1 VLNILKKTMNLFIA
15 IPCYGGNIS
24 NLTFHSLFNIIKPL
38 NDMGHN
44 LTIRTLPTESLISRG
59 RNKFVT
65 MFLDDKK
72 FNGTHLLFIDS
83 DIGFTLENLL
93 RVIEF
98 NREVV
103 TCTYPVK
110 GFYWQQL
117 LDRIKENTD
126 IDEQTMRDY
135 LLQFNVNLYPNTEFK
150 DGFARVKESATG
162 FMMIK
167 REVFTTIMDKNPQLK
182 YKPDLR
188 TGIEGSDNAYDFFP
202 VGIYKEKDGVNR
214 FLSEDYYFCRLW
226 EECGG
231 EIWTDLNTSITHLG
245 NCEYHGKMWDQL
257 NRK

>member
-1 VLNILKKTMNLFIA
+1 MNLFIA

-24 NLTFHSLFNIIKPL
+24 NMTFHSLFNIIKPL
-38 NDMGHN
+38 NDLGHN

-72 FNGTHLLFIDS
+72 FDGTHLLFIDS
-83 DIGFTLENLL
+83 DIGFTLENIL

-117 LDRIKENTD
+117 LDRIKENTN
-126 IDEQTMRDY
+126 IDEKTMRDY
-135 LLQFNVNLYPNTEFK
+135 LLQFNVNLYPNTQFNK
-150 DGFARVKESATG
+150 GFARVKESATG

-167 REVFTTIMDKNPQLK
+167 RNVFTTIMNKNPNLK

-188 TGIEGSDNAYDFFP
+188 TGIENSQNAFDFFP

-214 FLSEDYYFCRLW
+214 YLSEDYYFCRLA
-226 EECGG
+226 EECGF
-231 EIWTDLNTSITHLG
+231 EIWTDISTPITHLG
-245 NCEYHGKMWDQL
+245 STEYHGCFSTQL
-257 NRK
+257 NKK

>member
-1 VLNILKKTMNLFIA
+1 MNLFIA

-38 NDMGHN
+38 NDLGHN

-72 FNGTHLLFIDS
+72 FDGTHLLFIDS
-83 DIGFTLENLL
+83 DIGFSLENIL

-98 NREVV
+98 NKEVV

-117 LDRIKENTD
+117 LDRIKENNN

-150 DGFARVKESATG
+150 QGFARVKESATG

-202 VGIYKEKDGVNR
+202 VGIYREKDGVNR

-231 EIWTDLNTSITHLG
+231 EIWTDLSTPITHLG
-245 NCEYHGKMWDQL
+245 STEYHGMFMTQL

>member
-1 VLNILKKTMNLFIA
+1 
-15 IPCYGGNIS
+15 
-24 NLTFHSLFNIIKPL
+24 
-38 NDMGHN
+38 MGHN
-44 LTIRTLPTESLISRG
+44 LRIETLPTESLINRA

-65 MFLDDKK
+65 KFLDNKE
-72 FNGTHLLFIDS
+72 FNGTHLLFIDA
-83 DIGFTLENLL
+83 DIGFTLQNLL

-117 LDRIKENTD
+117 LDRIKENNN

-150 DGFARVKESATG
+150 NGFARVKESATG
-162 FMMIK
+162 FMLIK

-188 TGIEGSDNAYDFFP
+188 TGIENSQNAYDFFP

-214 FLSEDYYFCRLW
+214 FLSEDYYFCRLA
-226 EECGG
+226 EECGF
-231 EIWTDLNTSITHLG
+231 EIWTDLSTPITHLG
-245 NCEYHGKMWDQL
+245 STEYHGMFMTQL

>member
-1 VLNILKKTMNLFIA
+1 MNLFIA

-117 LDRIKENTD
+117 LDRIKENNN
-126 IDEQTMRDY
+126 IDEKTMRDY
-135 LLQFNVNLYPNTEFK
+135 LLQFNVNLYPNTEFNN
-150 DGFARVKESATG
+150 GFARVKESATG

-188 TGIEGSDNAYDFFP
+188 TGIEDSQNAFDFFP

-214 FLSEDYYFCRLW
+214 YLSEDYYFCRLA
-226 EECGG
+226 EECGF
-231 EIWTDLNTSITHLG
+231 EIWTDLQTPITHLG
-245 NCEYHGKMWDQL
+245 STEYHGSFISQL
-257 NRK
+257 NKK

>member
-1 VLNILKKTMNLFIA
+1 MNILIA
-15 IPCYGGNIS
+15 IPAYGGNVS
-24 NLTFHSLFNIIKPL
+24 NMTFHSILNTLRWL
-38 NDMGHN
+38 NDQGHN
-44 LTIRTLPTESLISRG
+44 ILVETLPTESLISRA

-65 MFLDDKK
+65 KFLDNKE
-72 FNGTHLLFIDS
+72 FNGTHLLFIDA
-83 DIGFTLENLL
+83 DIGFNIENLK
-93 RVIEF
+93 RIIEF

-117 LDRIKENTD
+117 LKRIKENKD
-126 IDEQTMRDY
+126 IDEKTMRDY

-150 DGFARVKESATG
+150 NNFIKVKESATG

-167 REVFTTIMDKNPQLK
+167 REVFTTIMQKFPNLK

-188 TGIEGSDNAYDFFP
+188 TGIEGSDNAFDFFP

-214 FLSEDYYFCRLW
+214 FLSEDYYFCRLAA
-226 EECGG
+226 ECGF
-231 EIWTDLNTSITHLG
+231 EIWTDIQTPITHLG
-245 NCEYHGKMWDQL
+245 FTEYHGSFISQL

>member
-1 VLNILKKTMNLFIA
+1 MNIFIA

-38 NDMGHN
+38 NDLGHN

-72 FNGTHLLFIDS
+72 FDGTHLLFIDS
-83 DIGFTLENLL
+83 DIGFTLENIL

-117 LDRIKENTD
+117 LDRIKENTN
-126 IDEQTMRDY
+126 IDEKTMRDY

-150 DGFARVKESATG
+150 NNFGKVKESATG
-162 FMMIK
+162 FMLIK
-167 REVFTTIMDKNPQLK
+167 REVFTTIMDKFPHLK

-188 TGIEGSDNAYDFFP
+188 TGIEESDNAYDFFP

-231 EIWTDLNTSITHLG
+231 EIWTDLSTPITHLG
-245 NCEYHGKMWDQL
+245 STEYHGMFITQL

>member
-1 VLNILKKTMNLFIA
+1 
-15 IPCYGGNIS
+15 
-24 NLTFHSLFNIIKPL
+24 
-38 NDMGHN
+38 MGHN
-44 LTIRTLPTESLISRG
+44 LRIETLPTESLINRA

-65 MFLDDKK
+65 KFLDNKE
-72 FNGTHLLFIDS
+72 FNGTHLLFIDA
-83 DIGFTLENLL
+83 DIGFTLQNLL

-98 NREVV
+98 NKEVV

-117 LDRIKENTD
+117 LDRIKENNN

-150 DGFARVKESATG
+150 QGFARVKESATG

-167 REVFTTIMDKNPQLK
+167 REVFTSIMDKNPQLK

-188 TGIEGSDNAYDFFP
+188 TGIENSQNAFDFFP
-202 VGIYKEKDGVNR
+202 VGIYREKDGVNR

-231 EIWTDLNTSITHLG
+231 EIWTDLSTPITHLG
-245 NCEYHGKMWDQL
+245 STEYHGSFISQL
-257 NRK
+257 NKK

>member
-1 VLNILKKTMNLFIA
+1 MNILIA

-24 NLTFHSLFNIIKPL
+24 NMTFHSLFNTIKIL

-44 LTIRTLPTESLISRG
+44 LRIETLPAESLISRG

-65 MFLDDKK
+65 KFLDNKDFK
-72 FNGTHLLFIDS
+72 GTHILFIDS
-83 DIGFTLENLL
+83 DIGFTLQNIL

-117 LDRIKENTD
+117 LDRIKENNN

-188 TGIEGSDNAYDFFP
+188 TGIENSQNAYDFFP
-202 VGIYKEKDGVNR
+202 VGCYKEKDGVTR
-214 FLSEDYYFCRLW
+214 YLSEDYYFCRLA
-226 EECGG
+226 EECGF
-231 EIWTDLNTSITHLG
+231 EIWTDLSTPITHLG
-245 NCEYHGKMWDQL
+245 SCEYHGMFMTQL
-257 NRK
+257 NKK

>member
-1 VLNILKKTMNLFIA
+1 
-15 IPCYGGNIS
+15 
-24 NLTFHSLFNIIKPL
+24 
-38 NDMGHN
+38 MGHN
-44 LTIRTLPTESLISRG
+44 LRIETLPTESLINRA

-65 MFLDDKK
+65 KFLDNKE
-72 FNGTHLLFIDS
+72 FNGTHLLFIDA
-83 DIGFTLENLL
+83 DIGFTLQNFL

-98 NREVV
+98 NKEVV

-117 LDRIKENTD
+117 LDRIKENNN

-150 DGFARVKESATG
+150 QGFARVKESATG
-162 FMMIK
+162 FMMIR
-167 REVFTTIMDKNPQLK
+167 REVFTTIINKNPQLK

-188 TGIEGSDNAYDFFP
+188 TGIENSENAFDFFP

-231 EIWTDLNTSITHLG
+231 EIWTDLSTPITHLG
-245 NCEYHGKMWDQL
+245 NTEYHGMFMTQL
-257 NRK
+257 NKK

>member
-1 VLNILKKTMNLFIA
+1 MNILIA

-24 NLTFHSLFNIIKPL
+24 NMTFHSLFNTIKIL

-44 LTIRTLPTESLISRG
+44 LRIETLPAESLISRG

-65 MFLDDKK
+65 KFLDNKDFK
-72 FNGTHLLFIDS
+72 GTHILFIDS
-83 DIGFTLENLL
+83 DIGFTLQNIL

-117 LDRIKENTD
+117 LDRIKENNN

-150 DGFARVKESATG
+150 QGFARVKESATG

-188 TGIEGSDNAYDFFP
+188 TGIENSQNAYDFFP
-202 VGIYKEKDGVNR
+202 VGCYKEKDGVTR
-214 FLSEDYYFCRLW
+214 YLSEDYYFCRLA
-226 EECGG
+226 EECGF
-231 EIWTDLNTSITHLG
+231 EIWTDLSTPITHLG
-245 NCEYHGKMWDQL
+245 STEYHGMFMTQL
-257 NRK
+257 NKK

>member
-1 VLNILKKTMNLFIA
+1 
-15 IPCYGGNIS
+15 
-24 NLTFHSLFNIIKPL
+24 
-38 NDMGHN
+38 MGHN
-44 LTIRTLPTESLISRG
+44 LRIETLPTESLINRA

-65 MFLDDKK
+65 KFLDNKE
-72 FNGTHLLFIDS
+72 FNGTHLLFIDA
-83 DIGFTLENLL
+83 DIGFTLQNLL

-98 NREVV
+98 NKEVV

-117 LDRIKENTD
+117 LDRIKENNN

-150 DGFARVKESATG
+150 QGFARVKESATG

-188 TGIEGSDNAYDFFP
+188 TGIENSQNAYDFFP

-231 EIWTDLNTSITHLG
+231 EIWTDLSTPINHLG
-245 NCEYHGKMWDQL
+245 STEYHGKFITQF
-257 NRK
+257 N

>member
-1 VLNILKKTMNLFIA
+1 MNILIA
-15 IPCYGGNIS
+15 IPCFGGNVS
-24 NLTFHSLFNIIKPL
+24 NLTFHSILNTLRWL
-38 NDMGHN
+38 NDQGHN
-44 LTIRTLPTESLISRG
+44 IRVETLPTESLINRA

-65 MFLDDKK
+65 KFLDNKE
-72 FNGTHLLFIDS
+72 FNGTHLLFIDA
-83 DIGFTLENLL
+83 DIGFTLQNLL

-98 NREVV
+98 NKEVV

-117 LDRIKENTD
+117 LDRIKENNN

-150 DGFARVKESATG
+150 QGFARVKESATG

-167 REVFTTIMDKNPQLK
+167 RNVFTTLMDKFPNLK

-188 TGIEGSDNAYDFFP
+188 TGIENSENAFDFFP

-214 FLSEDYYFCRLW
+214 FLSEDYYFCRLA
-226 EECGG
+226 EECGF
-231 EIWTDLNTSITHLG
+231 EIWTDLSTPITHLG
-245 NCEYHGKMWDQL
+245 STEYHGMFMTQL
-257 NRK
+257 NRR

>member
-1 VLNILKKTMNLFIA
+1 MNILIA
-15 IPCYGGNIS
+15 IPCFGGNVS
-24 NLTFHSLFNIIKPL
+24 NLTFHSILNTLRWL
-38 NDMGHN
+38 NDQGHN
-44 LTIRTLPTESLISRG
+44 IRVETLPTESLINRA

-65 MFLDDKK
+65 KFLDNKE
-72 FNGTHLLFIDS
+72 FNGTHLLFIDA
-83 DIGFTLENLL
+83 DIGFTIENLK
-93 RVIEF
+93 RIIDF

-117 LDRIKENTD
+117 LDRIKKNNN

-135 LLQFNVNLYPNTEFK
+135 LLQFNVNLYPNTEFRN
-150 DGFARVKESATG
+150 GFARVKESATG
-162 FMMIK
+162 FMMIR

-188 TGIEGSDNAYDFFP
+188 TGIENSQNAFDFFP

-231 EIWTDLNTSITHLG
+231 EIWTDLSTSITHLG

-257 NRK
+257 NKK

>member
-1 VLNILKKTMNLFIA
+1 MNIIIA
-15 IPCYGGNIS
+15 IPCYGGNIT
-24 NLTFHSLFNIIKPL
+24 NLMFHSVL
-38 NDMGHN
+38 NSLRWLNESGHN
-44 LTIRTLPTESLISRG
+44 VRVETLPNESLINRA

-65 MFLDDKK
+65 KFLENKE
-72 FNGTHLLFIDS
+72 FNGTHLLFIDA
-83 DIGFTLENLL
+83 DIGFTVENLK
-93 RVIEF
+93 RVIDF
-98 NREVV
+98 NREIV

-117 LDRIKENTD
+117 LDRIKKNTN
-126 IDEQTMRDY
+126 IDEKLMRDY
-135 LLQFNVNLYPNTEFK
+135 LLQFNVNLYPNTEFR

-167 REVFTTIMDKNPQLK
+167 REVFTAIMDKNPQLK

-214 FLSEDYYFCRLW
+214 FLSEDYYFCRLA
-226 EECGG
+226 EECGF
-231 EIWTDLNTSITHLG
+231 EIWTDLSTPINHLG
-245 NCEYHGKMWDQL
+245 STEYYGSFIAQL

>member
-1 VLNILKKTMNLFIA
+1 
-15 IPCYGGNIS
+15 
-24 NLTFHSLFNIIKPL
+24 
-38 NDMGHN
+38 MGHN
-44 LTIRTLPTESLISRG
+44 LRIETLPTESLINRA

-65 MFLDDKK
+65 KFLDNKE
-72 FNGTHLLFIDS
+72 FNGTHLLFIDA
-83 DIGFTLENLL
+83 DIGFTLQNLL

-98 NREVV
+98 NKEVV

-117 LDRIKENTD
+117 LDRIKENNN

-150 DGFARVKESATG
+150 QGFARVKESATG

-167 REVFTTIMDKNPQLK
+167 REVFTTIMNKNPQLK

-188 TGIEGSDNAYDFFP
+188 TGIENSQNAFDFFP

-214 FLSEDYYFCRLW
+214 FLSEDYYFCRLA
-226 EECGG
+226 EECGF
-231 EIWTDLNTSITHLG
+231 EIWTDLQTPITHLG
-245 NCEYHGKMWDQL
+245 STEYHGSFITQL
-257 NRK
+257 NKK

>member
-1 VLNILKKTMNLFIA
+1 
-15 IPCYGGNIS
+15 
-24 NLTFHSLFNIIKPL
+24 
-38 NDMGHN
+38 MGHN
-44 LTIRTLPTESLISRG
+44 LRIETLPTESLINRA

-65 MFLDDKK
+65 KFLDNKE
-72 FNGTHLLFIDS
+72 FNGTHILFIDA
-83 DIGFTLENLL
+83 DIGFTLQNLL

-98 NREVV
+98 NKEVV

-117 LDRIKENTD
+117 LDRIKENNN

-150 DGFARVKESATG
+150 NGFARVKESATG
-162 FMMIK
+162 FMLIK

-188 TGIEGSDNAYDFFP
+188 TGIENSENAFDFFP

-231 EIWTDLNTSITHLG
+231 EIWTDLSTPITHLG
-245 NCEYHGKMWDQL
+245 STEYHGMFMTQL
-257 NRK
+257 NKK